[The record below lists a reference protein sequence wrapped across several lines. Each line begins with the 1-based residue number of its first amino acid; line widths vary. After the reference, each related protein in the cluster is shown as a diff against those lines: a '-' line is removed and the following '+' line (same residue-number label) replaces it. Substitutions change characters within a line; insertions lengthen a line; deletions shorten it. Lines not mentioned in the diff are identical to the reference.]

1 MKHQTTLRHLSVL
14 LVMSISSLL
23 HGAAY
28 EWSNFAGLPGGRGSV
43 DGTGTAA
50 RFGSPQGIAVDSAG
64 NTYVAD
70 APNHVIRK
78 ISKTGVVTTLAGQMG
93 VHGHVDGTGAAARF
107 YEPSGLVLG
116 SGGALY
122 VTEEQN
128 SVIRKVTLAGV
139 VTTLAGKVGQLSFA
153 DGTGSA
159 AMFYLPAGMVAL
171 PDGSLLVADTYNHA
185 IRKVTMAGV
194 VTTFAGQGGVSGTA
208 DGSLTDARF
217 KRPEGIARAADGT
230 LFITDAGN
238 STIRKI
244 TPAGVVSTIA
254 GMAGTSGAVDGTG
267 TAALFDFPTSIL
279 VRPNGVLWVADY
291 YNAAIREVTQ
301 AGVVTTIMGAL
312 DEYSVLDGTGTAAR
326 FGGPYAMAVDGA
338 GAILITDGG
347 YAIRKT
353 NPALQVTTLA
363 GLGENPGSTD
373 GTGTAARFKLP
384 HGIAV
389 NAAGEVIIA
398 DASNRKVRKATPAA
412 AVSTVAGTGAFGS
425 ADGPAA
431 TATFGGVYDVV
442 VDATG
447 VTYVADGQN
456 TIRKIDTN
464 GEVSTLAGMAGSS
477 GSTDGSGAAARFN
490 NIQGIALGSDGTLY
504 VADSWNHKIR
514 KVTPMGEVTT
524 FAGSGTNGHLDG
536 AGTAARFA
544 YPAGLALDAAGNV
557 YVADTN
563 NNVIRK
569 ITPAGEV
576 TTLAGMNGLAGRGS
590 ADGTGSAARFW
601 NPSGIAVDAYGNLIV
616 CDTQNHTLRRI
627 TQAGVV
633 TTIGGAAFQATAAD
647 GLGTA
652 ARFSSPMKLS
662 IDSSGVIYVADRNN
676 HRIVKG
682 VPLPEIGVQEPA
694 GVELVDG
701 AALSDYGQV
710 SLHQDSVKTFTLI
723 NHGGLPLT
731 GLSLSITGTNAAEFI
746 VENLAKST
754 INPAQSMTFTV
765 TFTGNVSGIRTAA
778 LSISSNDADEP
789 SFDINLKATAGD
801 FPGVISSPVSQ
812 VTYEG
817 DPVMFSASA
826 THPTAT
832 VKYQWLKNGSKI
844 SGATSSTYPISSP
857 TLKDGGTYAVDMI
870 TTGASVRRSATLVV
884 VKSVTQT
891 LITKAGTAVKLN
903 AAVSGP
909 ATFTWTYN
917 NQPYAGTT
925 NPLSVFAQSFGWS
938 GIYRCYA
945 SGPGG
950 GPLLAAEIDLRVF
963 DHPPTVVPNQGLP
976 DGTVGWPYTH
986 QILRTSSQHRY
997 IPTSYSST
1005 GLPPGVTLNTS
1016 SGLISGYP
1024 TKAGSYDVIV
1034 SAKNSLG
1041 GSSST
1046 KETVIITKLADV
1058 LMGSFTGIVARH
1070 LTLNADLGGRV
1081 DLTVANTALI
1091 SGSLIQGTVK
1101 YPFTGQLDVSTTPRR
1116 AIINIT
1122 RPKLNPLTLTLLFD
1136 VATQTFAAGS
1146 KVASGLDEAAI
1157 SGWRLKWQKVGT
1169 VATSTPKLYTFG
1181 LRTTMLNKG
1190 EPAGDGYGSF
1200 TLNADGKVTLAGKA
1214 NDGVSYTCAT
1224 FVGPNGQLILFSTL
1238 LTPAGSLHGIL
1249 DIDADND
1256 GAFLEETLEGSATLL
1271 RRSNA
1276 KSRVYPKG
1284 FGPTDLNA
1292 FGSKYTPPVA
1302 PALVLNMALGDKAGI
1317 SFSDGGLLTA
1327 SINPNVT
1334 SFDLLAGN
1342 KPLLPASLSPANP
1355 GSVKIT
1361 KLDAKTGLFTGTF
1374 VLNDVEQRTGPA
1386 FAGKMLKRTATFSGI
1401 LTRAPI
1407 VGDVG
1412 VGHFLLP
1419 EMPQDAAP
1427 PKPAT
1432 TPTTTPIQSGS
1443 VLLYKV
1449 P

>member
-1 MKHQTTLRHLSVL
+1 MKHHSSLRHLSVL

-28 EWSNFAGLPGGRGSV
+28 EWSNFAGMPGGEGNV
-43 DGTGTAA
+43 DGTASVA
-50 RFGSPQGIAVDSAG
+50 RFNTPTHVVVDATG
-64 NTYVAD
+64 TLFVAD
-70 APNHVIRK
+70 HFNHTIRK
-78 ISKTGVVTTLAGQMG
+78 VSNTGVVTIFAGKAG
-93 VHGHVDGTGAAARF
+93 VYGSADGTGVEARF
-107 YEPSGLVLG
+107 NGPKGLVLG
-116 SGGALY
+116 SSGVLY
-122 VTEEQN
+122 VLDSGN
-128 SVIRKVTLAGV
+128 STIRKITRAGV
-139 VTTLAGKVGQLSFA
+139 VTTLAGKVGVNGSA
-153 DGTGSA
+153 DGTGNA
-159 AMFYLPAGMVAL
+159 ARFYRPEGIAL
-171 PDGSLLVADTYNHA
+171 AQDGALLVMDTYNHA
-185 IRKVTMAGV
+185 VRKVTEAGV
-194 VTTFAGQGGVSGTA
+194 VTTYAGLPGVSGSA

-217 KRPEGIARAADGT
+217 KYPTGITRDA
-230 LFITDAGN
+230 AGN
-238 STIRKI
+238 IYIADTSNFTIRKI
-244 TPAGVVSTIA
+244 TPAGVVSTL
-254 GMAGTSGAVDGTG
+254 AGTVGVSAVMDGTG
-267 TAALFDFPTSIL
+267 SAAQFEYPSALAVGS
-279 VRPNGVLWVADY
+279 NGDLWVSNDTT
-291 YNAAIREVTQ
+291 IRRVTQ
-301 AGVVTTIMGAL
+301 AGEVTTPLGVAG
-312 DEYSVLDGTGTAAR
+312 DYSHSDGTGTAAR
-326 FGGPYAMAVDGA
+326 FSGPFGLVFDASGVLFVADAYNSV
-338 GAILITDGG
+338 
-347 YAIRKT
+347 IRKIT
-353 NPALQVTTLA
+353 PSLVVTTFVGQA
-363 GLGENPGSTD
+363 PFIGTTD
-373 GTGTAARFKLP
+373 GTGTAARFNNPDSLSL
-384 HGIAV
+384 
-389 NAAGEVIIA
+389 AANGDLFIA
-398 DASNRKVRKATPAA
+398 DGSNRKVRKATAA
-412 AVSTVAGTGAFGS
+412 GVVSTYAGTGVAGS
-425 ADGPAA
+425 MDGPAA
-431 TATFGGVYDVV
+431 TATFGGVYDTA
-442 VDATG
+442 VDASG
-447 VTYVADGQN
+447 VTYVAESNG
-456 TIRKIDTN
+456 TIRKIDATA
-464 GEVSTLAGMAGSS
+464 EVST
-477 GSTDGSGAAARFN
+477 F
-490 NIQGIALGSDGTLY
+490 
-504 VADSWNHKIR
+504 
-514 KVTPMGEVTT
+514 
-524 FAGSGTNGHLDG
+524 
-536 AGTAARFA
+536 AGTAGA
-544 YPAGLALDAAGNV
+544 Y
-557 YVADTN
+557 
-563 NNVIRK
+563 
-569 ITPAGEV
+569 
-576 TTLAGMNGLAGRGS
+576 GS
-590 ADGTGSAARFW
+590 ADGTGSAARFSSYLGLALGPDGTLYVADYW
-601 NPSGIAVDAYGNLIV
+601 NHTIRKVSPTGDVLTLAGKGGTPGKVDATGSAARFSWPRDLVLGTDGFLYVTDAGNNCIRKVSLTGEVTTFVGQMGARGTADGIGSAARFDGPMGIALDPYGNLIV
-616 CDTQNHTLRRI
+616 SDTNNFTVRRI
-627 TQAGVV
+627 TPAGVV
-633 TTIGGAAFQATAAD
+633 TTIGGRPGVAD
-647 GLGTA
+647 AQDGADTA
-652 ARFSSPMKLS
+652 ARFSSPRGLGV
-662 IDSSGVIYVADRNN
+662 DSNGVIYLADRENQ
-676 HRIVKG
+676 RIVKA
-682 VPLPEIGVQEPA
+682 VPHPEISVQEPT
-694 GVELVDG
+694 GTELADG
-701 AALSDYGQV
+701 ATVVDYGQV
-710 SLHQDSVKTFTLI
+710 SIHLDAVKTYTLS
-723 NHGGLPLT
+723 NLGGLPLT
-731 GLSLSITGTNAAEFI
+731 GLSVSITGTHAAEFTASS
-746 VENLAKST
+746 LGMST
-754 INPAQSMTFTV
+754 LNPGQSLTFTV
-765 TFTGNVSGIRTAA
+765 TYIGDISGIRTAA

-801 FPGVISSPVSQ
+801 FPAVISSPVSQ
-812 VTYEG
+812 VIYEG

-844 SGATSSTYPISSP
+844 SGATSNTYTKSSTTIA
-857 TLKDGGTYAVDMI
+857 DGGTYAVDI
-870 TTGASVRRSATLVV
+870 TTNGATVRRSATLVV

-891 LITKAGTAVKLN
+891 LITKAGTTVKLN

-909 ATFTWTYN
+909 ATFTWTYGG
-917 NQPYAGTT
+917 QPFAGTT
-925 NPLSVFAQSFGWS
+925 STLSVFAQTFGWS

-950 GPLLAAEIDLRVF
+950 GPLLAAEFDLRVF
-963 DHPPTVVPNQGLP
+963 DTKPTVVPNQGLP

-997 IPTSYSST
+997 IPTSYSAT

-1046 KETVIITKLADV
+1046 KETVIITKLADA
-1058 LMGSFTGIVARH
+1058 LMGSYTGIVARH
-1070 LTLNADLGGRV
+1070 TTLNADLGGRV
-1081 DLTVANTALI
+1081 DLTIANTALI
-1091 SGSLIQGTVK
+1091 SGSLIQGNVK

-1116 AIINIT
+1116 AIITIT

-1200 TLNADGKVTLAGKA
+1200 TLNPDGKVTLAGKT

-1249 DIDADND
+1249 DIDTDND
-1256 GAFLEETLEGSATLL
+1256 GVFLEETLEGNATLL
-1271 RRSNA
+1271 RRANA

-1327 SINPNVT
+1327 SINPNVL

-1342 KPLLPASLSPANP
+1342 KPQLPAALSPANP

-1374 VLNDVEQRTGPA
+1374 VLNDFEQRTGPA

-1412 VGHFLLP
+1412 TGHFLLP

>member
-1 MKHQTTLRHLSVL
+1 MKHHTTLRHLSVL

-28 EWSNFAGLPGGRGSV
+28 EWSNFAGMPGGEGNV
-43 DGTGTAA
+43 DGTGSAA
-50 RFGSPQGIAVDSAG
+50 RFRNPTHVVVDAAG
-64 NTYVAD
+64 TLYVAD
-70 APNHVIRK
+70 NGNNAIRK
-78 ISKTGVVTTLAGQMG
+78 VSKTGVVTTFAGKPSIYG
-93 VHGHVDGTGAAARF
+93 GKADGTGTDARF
-107 YEPSGLVLG
+107 TNPKGLVLG
-116 SGGALY
+116 SSGVLY
-122 VTEEQN
+122 VLDSGN
-128 SVIRKVTLAGV
+128 STIRKITSAGA
-139 VTTLAGKVGQLSFA
+139 VTTLAGKAGISGPV
-153 DGTGSA
+153 DGTGDVA
-159 AMFYLPAGMVAL
+159 RFYLPEGIVRAK
-171 PDGSLLVADTYNHA
+171 DGSLLVTDTYNHA
-185 IRKVTMAGV
+185 VRRVTEAGV
-194 VTTFAGQGGVSGTA
+194 VTTFAGQLGVSGSA
-208 DGSLTDARF
+208 DGSLTEARF
-217 KRPEGIARAADGT
+217 YHPTGIALDA
-230 LFITDAGN
+230 AGN
-238 STIRKI
+238 IFIADRGNDTIRKI
-244 TPAGVVSTIA
+244 TPAGVVSTLAGSA
-254 GMAGTSGAVDGTG
+254 GMSGVVDGTG
-267 TAALFDFPTSIL
+267 SAARFDYPSGL
-279 VRPNGVLWVADY
+279 AVGPNGDLWVSDDTTV
-291 YNAAIREVTQ
+291 RRVTQ
-301 AGVVTTIMGAL
+301 AGEVTTPLGVVN
-312 DEYSVLDGTGTAAR
+312 DYSHLDGTGTAAR
-326 FGGPYAMAVDGA
+326 FSGPWGMAFDSA
-338 GAILITDGG
+338 GTLYLADT
-347 YAIRKT
+347 YNAVIRKIT
-353 NPALQVTTLA
+353 PSLVVTTFVGAAPFL
-363 GLGENPGSTD
+363 GSTD
-373 GTGTAARFKLP
+373 GTGTVARFENPDSLSL
-384 HGIAV
+384 
-389 NAAGEVIIA
+389 AANGDLFIA
-398 DASNRKVRKATPAA
+398 DGGNRKVRKATAA
-412 AVSTVAGTGAFGS
+412 GVVSTYAGTGVAGS
-425 ADGPAA
+425 MDGPAA
-431 TATFGGVYDVV
+431 TATFGGVYDTA
-442 VDATG
+442 VDASG
-447 VTYVADGQN
+447 VTYVAESNG
-456 TIRKIDTN
+456 TIRKIDATA
-464 GEVSTLAGMAGSS
+464 EVSTFAGTAGAY
-477 GSTDGSGAAARFN
+477 GSADGMGAAARFSSY
-490 NIQGIALGSDGTLY
+490 LGLTLGPDGTLY
-504 VADSWNHKIR
+504 VADYWNHIIR
-514 KVTPMGEVTT
+514 KVT
-524 FAGSGTNGHLDG
+524 A
-536 AGTAARFA
+536 
-544 YPAGLALDAAGNV
+544 
-557 YVADTN
+557 
-563 NNVIRK
+563 
-569 ITPAGEV
+569 AGEV
-576 TTLAGMNGLAGRGS
+576 TTLAGLGGTSGRVDATGSAARFNWPRDLVLAADGFLYVTDVGNHCIRKVSPTTGEVTTFVGQMGARGT
-590 ADGTGSAARFW
+590 ADGTGSAARFDG
-601 NPSGIAVDAYGNLIV
+601 PMGIALDPYGNFIV
-616 CDTQNHTLRRI
+616 SDTYNFTVRRI
-627 TQAGVV
+627 TPAGVV
-633 TTIGGAAFQATAAD
+633 TTIGGSPGVASAQDGADMAA
-647 GLGTA
+647 L
-652 ARFSSPMKLS
+652 FSSPRGLGV
-662 IDSSGVIYVADRNN
+662 DSNGVIYMTDRENN
-676 HRIVKG
+676 RIVKA
-682 VPLPEIGVQEPA
+682 VPHPEISVQEP
-694 GVELVDG
+694 VETELTDG
-701 AALSDYGQV
+701 ATVSDYGQV
-710 SLHQDSVKTFTLI
+710 SIHVDAVKTYTLS
-723 NHGGLPLT
+723 NLGGLPLT
-731 GLSLSITGTNAAEFI
+731 GLSVSITGTHATEFTASS
-746 VENLAKST
+746 LGMST
-754 INPAQSMTFTV
+754 LNPGQSLTFTV
-765 TFTGNVSGIRTAA
+765 TYIGDISGIRTAA
-778 LSISSNDADEP
+778 LSISSNDADEA

-857 TLKDGGTYAVDMI
+857 TLKDGGTYAVDI
-870 TTGASVRRSATLVV
+870 TTNGFTLRRSATLVV

-891 LITKAGTAVKLN
+891 LIVKAGTTVKLN
-903 AAVSGP
+903 AAVTGP
-909 ATFTWTYN
+909 ATFTWTYGS
-917 NQPYAGTT
+917 QPFPGTT
-925 NPLSVFAQSFGWS
+925 SPLSVLAQNFGWS

-950 GPLLAAEIDLRVF
+950 GPLLAAEFDLRVF
-963 DHPPTVVPNQGLP
+963 DTKPTVVPNQGLP

-986 QILRTSSQHRY
+986 QIIRTSSQHRY
-997 IPTSYSST
+997 IPTSYSAT

-1081 DLTVANTALI
+1081 DLTIANTALI

-1122 RPKLNPLTLTLLFD
+1122 RPKMNSLTLTLLFD

-1200 TLNADGKVTLAGKA
+1200 TLNPDGKVTLAGKT

-1249 DIDADND
+1249 DIDTDND

-1271 RRSNA
+1271 RRANA

-1327 SINPNVT
+1327 SINPNVL